1 MSSRVVPVLRW
12 LGWAALLVFV
22 LALANARID
31 APVSPEAFALGA
43 AAVAAAV
50 TLVGI
55 RARPWGRRLLD
66 VLLAV
71 LVVGG
76 LAWLLLDQG
85 RQGGAVATG
94 GLLGAIAPRL
104 RLGFLEAFDLGP
116 PWPLLLALLGLLV
129 VRLLLP
135 PAAGSRVGRLVR
147 VELGKLFAG
156 RLLLVAALVV
166 AAVPVA
172 SGLLQEAPADATGWS
187 VWASLFGRGAWA
199 AEIFV
204 LVLGAVALAGEIG
217 QGTMKMVLP
226 HAYER
231 AEWVVAKALVL
242 LLAALLLVAVAYA
255 SSGIVA
261 WSTLGL
267 GDVVKEVPAGFGQEA
282 KVEVFQSAAV
292 MRSHLIDVGLVG
304 IGSAASTAWL
314 ALAISA
320 FFSGVVPAL
329 SLAFLLYLALRF
341 GDLLL
346 GLPRE
351 VTRVFPPSYPDW
363 MRDIAANLG
372 RGMNDRWDAA
382 LLPDGLSFALLVA
395 ALALLVA
402 LRAFDRRELG

>member
-1 MSSRVVPVLRW
+1 MSSRIVPMLRW
-12 LGWAALLVFV
+12 MGWAAALVVV
-22 LALANARID
+22 LALANERVD
-31 APVSPEAFALGA
+31 ATVSPDAFALGT

-55 RARPWGRRLLD
+55 RARPWARRVVDLL
-66 VLLAV
+66 VAFV
-71 LVVGG
+71 VVGALG
-76 LAWLLLDQG
+76 WLLVDGG
-85 RQGGAVATG
+85 REGDVAPSGA
-94 GLLGAIAPRL
+94 LLGSIAPRFGL
-104 RLGFLEAFDLGP
+104 SFLDCPGLPA
-116 PWPLLLALLGLLV
+116 PWPLLLVFAGVFVLRLLV
-129 VRLLLP
+129 P
-135 PAAGSRVGRLVR
+135 PAAGARVGRLVR

-187 VWASLFGRGAWA
+187 QWASLFGRGAWA

-231 AEWVVAKALVL
+231 SEWVMAKALVL
-242 LLAALLLVAVAYA
+242 ALAALLLVAVAYA

-267 GDVVKEVPAGFGQEA
+267 GDVVKDVPAGFGGES

-346 GLPRE
+346 GLSRD

-372 RGMNDRWDAA
+372 RGMNDRWDPA

-395 ALALLVA
+395 ALALLIS